1 MDEYIIAENINLDDY
16 SGEHF
21 SFYIADKVGYMVD
34 LKKSLMVNIDVEA
47 EEGTFPHIH
56 LKTKEGDFELCVRI
70 DECRYFNHEK
80 HMKGNFLN
88 STQRKEFN
96 NFMKAKHKKLPK
108 YTNWEYAFKIWNFAA
123 KTRIN
128 SDMIPIP
135 EGTTQPDYNKLKDTD
150 L

>member
-1 MDEYIIAENINLDDY
+1 MDGYIIAENINLEDY

-21 SFYIADKVGYMVD
+21 SFYIEDKVGYMVD
-34 LKKSLMVNIDVEA
+34 LKKS
-47 EEGTFPHIH
+47 

-135 EGTTQPDYNKLKDTD
+135 EETTQPDYNKLKDID